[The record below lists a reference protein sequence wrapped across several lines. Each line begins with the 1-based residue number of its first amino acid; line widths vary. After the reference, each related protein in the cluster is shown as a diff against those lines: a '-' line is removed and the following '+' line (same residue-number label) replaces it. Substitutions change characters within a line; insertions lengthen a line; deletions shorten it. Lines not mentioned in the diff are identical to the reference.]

1 MYPLMSRP
9 LSMPKTLLGS
19 LALGLLPVMLA
30 AAPAPADFHAWAS
43 TPPMGWNSWDNFGT
57 TVTEAQTKAQAD
69 VMASELKSHGW
80 QYVVVDIQWYEAGT
94 QGHSYK
100 EGARLSMDGYGR
112 LQPAV
117 SRFPSSADGRGFA
130 PLAAYVHSLGLKFG
144 IHLMRGIPRQAVEEN
159 LPILGTPY
167 HARDIADRVHTCPW
181 NPDMYGVDMSK
192 PGAQAYYDSV
202 FSLIASWG
210 VDFVKVDDL
219 SRPYFQNIHEVEA
232 IRKAIDRTGRPM
244 VLSLSPGATDIRAA
258 AHVRAH
264 ANMWRISDDF
274 WDRWLALKGQFHR
287 LALWNPWRETGAW
300 PDADMLPL
308 GRIMMDNRASR
319 FTPDEQVTLMTL
331 WSIARSPLIFGGDL
345 TKLDPFTRSL
355 ITNDEVIAVDQHS
368 ADNRPLFD
376 HDGLIAWTAKDPADG
391 STYLAVFNTRDRLP
405 LTEANARQPS
415 SVLTADPATAARI
428 DVDLRGATTLVLVAI
443 PTEERDGL
451 SQVVWRAPR
460 FVFADGSVRSVTER
474 PWLAADA
481 QWDSAQIRREA
492 HGTLPS
498 LVAQA
503 AAEITYAIPAGA
515 VRFEAT
521 AAIDG
526 DKGAGGGPVR
536 VLTVVGTSDNTDR
549 GPGLTVAVPLASL
562 GFEGKVKMHDL
573 WTHKDL
579 GEASGTLSSLVPFHG
594 ARLFKLT
601 KE

>member
-1 MYPLMSRP
+1 MPPLMTRP
-9 LSMPKTLLGS
+9 KSFPKFLACT
-19 LALGLLPVMLA
+19 LALGLLPVGMT
-30 AAPAPADFHAWAS
+30 AAPAASDFHAWAP

-57 TVTEAQTKAQAD
+57 SVTEAQAKAQAD
-69 VMASELKSHGW
+69 VMARELKSHGW
-80 QYVVVDIQWYEAGT
+80 QYVVVDIQWYEAGA

-112 LQPAV
+112 LLPAV
-117 SRFPSSADGRGFA
+117 SRFPSAAGGRGFA

-202 FSLIASWG
+202 FALIASWG

-219 SRPYFQNIHEVEA
+219 SRPYFQNIREVEA
-232 IRKAIDRTGRPM
+232 IRTAIDRTGRPI

-258 AHVRAH
+258 EHVRAH

-274 WDRWLALKGQFHR
+274 WDRWLTLRDQFRR
-287 LALWNPWRETGAW
+287 LSLWNRWREPGAW

-308 GRIMMDNRASR
+308 GRLMMDSRTSR

-345 TKLDPFTRSL
+345 TQLDPFTRSL
-355 ITNDEVIAVDQHS
+355 LTNDEVLAVDQHS
-368 ADNRPLFD
+368 ADNGPLFD
-376 HDGLIAWTAKDPADG
+376 HEGLIAWTAKDPADG
-391 STYLAVFNTRDRLP
+391 STYLAVFNARDRLA
-405 LTEANARQPS
+405 LTEANTRQPPA
-415 SVLTADPATAARI
+415 VVTADPATAAKI
-428 DVDLRGATTLVLVAI
+428 DVDLRGGATLVLVAR
-443 PTEERDGL
+443 PVADRDGF

-474 PWLAADA
+474 PWLSADA
-481 QWDSAQIRREA
+481 QWDSATIRKEA
-492 HGTLPS
+492 GGALPS

-503 AAEITYAIPAGA
+503 AAVIDYAIPSGA

-526 DKGAGGGPVR
+526 AKGAGGGPVR
-536 VLTVVGTSDNTDR
+536 ILTVVGAPQNTDS
-549 GPGLTVAVPLASL
+549 GPGLTVNVPLSDL
-562 GFEGKVKMHDL
+562 GLQGPVKVHDL

-579 GEASGTLSSLVPFHG
+579 GEASGELTPLVPFHG
-594 ARLFKLT
+594 ARLFRLT